1 MLKGSV
7 LPLWG
12 HRKGK
17 CGTLVRGLR
26 QPALATGGL
35 CAEGVWMDY
44 PLGAQKV

>member
-17 CGTLVRGLR
+17 CDTLVRGLR

-35 CAEGVWMDY
+35 CAEGVCIT